1 MKSTIYHGIFYR
13 IIPYHRIMHLQFK
26 WRGIALG
33 SAMTALAI
41 TVPVP
46 ITTTVTAFA
55 ITGFAAIGAVG
66 VERNIIQIIL
76 I

>member
-1 MKSTIYHGIFYR
+1 
-13 IIPYHRIMHLQFK
+13 MHLQFK